1 MFFLTQKKS
10 MIDNSIDFRIEAE
23 LHNVIIASN
32 LQHDIYTQIEMI
44 DLTTRELAILRV
56 LRPVLKENLATL
68 VENFY
73 GNLQKEPALQRIIQ
87 DNSTFDRLKQTLS
100 KHVGEMFDG
109 VIDEAFVNKRQ
120 RIASVHARIGLAPKW
135 YMCAFQDLLNSFFHI
150 IENIPYSIKERFEIL
165 KAISK
170 ILNLEQQIVL
180 ELYEDEYERA
190 LMQKTEAQMAI
201 VQSVRANSS
210 ALSEVAGE
218 TNDAIVS
225 IADVLEALKKMSDH
239 NNALSNEVVQSA
251 NEEQQRLLTTEE
263 NSTELQQTMQLVKQ
277 DIDELN
283 DLNHQINDIASLIA
297 NIARETNLLSL
308 NASIEAARAGEHGKG
323 FAVVASEVR
332 KLSESTAKA
341 VATVNEI
348 VSKSIHKTKHIAE
361 ASSSLSA
368 LVETSNEDIRTTATS
383 FETIAKRMEA
393 LRQSSDTLFNSV
405 DDLNANIAAI
415 QQNTDRIH
423 IASVNLVEEC
433 K

>member
-1 MFFLTQKKS
+1 MFFLTKKRPTIDDS
-10 MIDNSIDFRIEAE
+10 ME
-23 LHNVIIASN
+23 LHIEVEIPNVTIASN
-32 LQHDIYTQIEMI
+32 LQRDIYTQIEMI

-56 LRPVLKENLATL
+56 MRPVLKENLATL

-109 VIDEAFVNKRQ
+109 VIDESFVNKRQ

-150 IENIPYSIKERFEIL
+150 VENIPYSVGERFNIL

-180 ELYEDEYERA
+180 ELYENEYERA
-190 LMQKTEAQMAI
+190 LMQKTEAQTTI
-201 VQSVRANSS
+201 VQSVRTNSS
-210 ALSEVAGE
+210 ALSEVAAE

-297 NIARETNLLSL
+297 NIASETNLLSL

-332 KLSESTAKA
+332 KLSESTTKA

-405 DDLNANIAAI
+405 DDLNANITAI

-423 IASVNLVEEC
+423 TASVNLVAEC
-433 K
+433 Q